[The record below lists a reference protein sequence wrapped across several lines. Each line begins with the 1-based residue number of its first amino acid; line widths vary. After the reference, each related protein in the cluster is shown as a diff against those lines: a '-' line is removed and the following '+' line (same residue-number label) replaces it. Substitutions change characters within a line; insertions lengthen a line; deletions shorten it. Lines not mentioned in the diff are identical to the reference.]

1 MAKIPKNLSDK
12 AMVAGFKEQKTFETM
27 FLDAEE
33 EETVAKPKPKSK
45 EKEDLSTAFFNKE
58 LQEKIGKILLEIKL
72 ELYKEGIVD
81 YDIKVAREG
90 KRIVLSAVPIKKK
103 ANK

>member
-12 AMVAGFKEQKTFETM
+12 AMVAGFKEPKTFETM

-33 EETVAKPKPKSK
+33 EETVAKTKPKSK
-45 EKEDLSTAFFNKE
+45 EKEDLSTVFLTKE
-58 LQEKIGKILLEIKL
+58 LQEKIGKTLLELKL

-81 YDIKVAREG
+81 YNIKVAREG
-90 KRIVLSAVPIKKK
+90 KQIVLSAVPIKKK
-103 ANK
+103 ENK